1 MVAVGWIAYELM
13 RKPKEAATTVN
24 EMNETTDH
32 IQTTGSP
39 ASTSTQE
46 LIERRKRRAAEK
58 RAQRMEAQEQVSAA
72 VVGEAETEAAEPIAE
87 DTAAVTGQEA
97 SADLESDVTDR
108 KEQEKSEAA
117 EDTQPL
123 VPDSQT
129 AEEVSVAEDSVESK

>member
-1 MVAVGWIAYELM
+1 MIAVGWMAYELM

-24 EMNETTDH
+24 EMNGTTDH
-32 IQTTGSP
+32 IQTTGAPS
-39 ASTSTQE
+39 STSTQE

-58 RAQRMEAQEQVSAA
+58 RAQRMEAQEQASAA

-87 DTAAVTGQEA
+87 DTAAVTGQEV
-97 SADLESDVTDR
+97 SADLENVTGR

-123 VPDSQT
+123 APDSQT
-129 AEEVSVAEDSVESK
+129 AEEVSAAEDSAESK